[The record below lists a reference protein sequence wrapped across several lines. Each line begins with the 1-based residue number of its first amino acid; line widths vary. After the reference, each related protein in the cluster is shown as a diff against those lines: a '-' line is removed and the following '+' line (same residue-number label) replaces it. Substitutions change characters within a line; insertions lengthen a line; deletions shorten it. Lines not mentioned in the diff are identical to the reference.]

1 MTTYVQRN
9 IEIIRNELHKFRRE
23 QPLEG
28 DLHYTDAE
36 KYAATWYGET
46 YKATMLGSLDME

>member
-9 IEIIRNELHKFRRE
+9 IEIIKKIHEQHMKE